1 LIVQKLDDGK
11 VVINLKKCGKCNQNI
26 IELFKAPIRGSS
38 FEDLLYEIMQDKSN
52 SLKVEFD
59 GFSILCPSC
68 GEAKKDISYLELE
81 EKEVKMLNE
90 TPISNIF
97 VTVNPI

>member
-11 VVINLKKCGKCNQNI
+11 TVINLKKCGKCNQNI

-38 FEDLLYEIMQDKSN
+38 FEDLLYEIIQDKSN
-52 SLKVEFD
+52 TLKVQFD

-81 EKEVKMLNE
+81 EEEVKMLNE